1 MKWTFEKLQPDLK
14 DLNPKVREKAL
25 EIANRLMVEE
35 NLSEG
40 EAIKL
45 AIKKAEEWYLDTQG

>member
-14 DLNPKVREKAL
+14 DLNPKVRRKAL

>member
-1 MKWTFEKLQPDLK
+1 MEYEKIQPDLK
-14 DLNPKVREKAL
+14 DLNPKVKRKAL
-25 EIANRLMVEE
+25 EIANRLMEEE

-40 EAIKL
+40 EAIRL